1 MEINKIFC
9 DNCKGEIENC
19 ECSENQMRFTLNENM
34 DDGISY
40 QFCGAE
46 CLKSFI
52 NKKEFQNR
60 FYRWRRV
67 EEIKPNRRTKQTKK
81 VVR

>member
-1 MEINKIFC
+1 MKINKIFC
-9 DNCKGEIENC
+9 DNCGGEISNSE
-19 ECSENQMRFTLNENM
+19 SMENQMRFTLNEEM

-52 NKKEFQNR
+52 KKKEFQNR

-67 EEIKPNRRTKQTKK
+67 KEIKPKK
-81 VVR
+81 EQNKLKK